1 MSSRL
6 YPNPSAGLYGH
17 LSGMRLDRRYGE
29 SPEAAIERHERAR
42 REFIRRRDRDAA
54 RRAGVADGEQP

>member
-1 MSSRL
+1 MSRI
-6 YPNPSAGLYGH
+6 YPNPFPGLRSH
-17 LSGMRLDRRYGE
+17 LSAMRLDRRYGE

-42 REFIRRRDRDAA
+42 RELIRLRDRDAA